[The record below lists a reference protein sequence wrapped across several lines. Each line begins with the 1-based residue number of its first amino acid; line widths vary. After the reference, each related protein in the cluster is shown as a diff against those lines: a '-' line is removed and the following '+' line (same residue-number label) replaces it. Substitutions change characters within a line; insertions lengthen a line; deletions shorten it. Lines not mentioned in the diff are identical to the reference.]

1 MNLRDLGFN
10 WNEISTMLLDSHRTV
25 YRWIHEL
32 NISHVTGYSRISD
45 QELQGIIEDFKVQH
59 GPTTGRSIILGH
71 SENVG
76 KRAQKQ
82 KVEKA
87 LTKTDPLN

>member
-1 MNLRDLGFN
+1 MGVFFWVPIAVNRHQIEPGFVPDV
-10 WNEISTMLLDSHRTV
+10 SD
-25 YRWIHEL
+25 
-32 NISHVTGYSRISD
+32 VTGYSRISD
-45 QELQGIIEDFKVQH
+45 QELEMIIEDFKVQH

-82 KVEKA
+82 KVAKA